1 MLRTFIQNN
10 IIFTAMILFFLMF
23 IGVSIVKP
31 NFIYNRDGSLKDFGL
46 GFKRK
51 TVLPMWLITIVLAIL
66 SYLLVLFYKVY
77 PRIRY

>member
-1 MLRTFIQNN
+1 MLLRTFIQNN

-31 NFIYNRDGSLKDFGL
+31 NCIYNRDGSLKDFGL

-51 TVLPMWLITIVLAIL
+51 TVFKSIW
-66 SYLLVLFYKVY
+66 S
-77 PRIRY
+77 